1 MSWLQTLKRRHSGSR
16 CVNIANG
23 RTVTKMDLYF
33 LRQEVS
39 IGLNKIYFGFKEFHF
54 YPKNNASLN
63 KIVVEHSNDEI
74 RAINYVKITGDQS
87 RRDYRSEDVLT
98 FFVNAI
104 SPSARVCKDI
114 SRRVHHDGTV
124 TNITFQIDCYL
135 GFKQV
140 KLISLDHPSEY
151 QGQPNEVGK
160 QEGPETNQFFLTYF
174 IGQNRDNP
182 APLHSEASYRPTRT
196 INEENK
202 REVINIIVG
211 GACQIFEKADKEN
224 CSS

>member
-104 SPSARVCKDI
+104 SPSSRVCKDI
-114 SRRVHHDGTV
+114 CA
-124 TNITFQIDCYL
+124 NIRDC
-135 GFKQV
+135 
-140 KLISLDHPSEY
+140 SH
-151 QGQPNEVGK
+151 
-160 QEGPETNQFFLTYF
+160 LT
-174 IGQNRDNP
+174 
-182 APLHSEASYRPTRT
+182 
-196 INEENK
+196 
-202 REVINIIVG
+202 
-211 GACQIFEKADKEN
+211 GA
-224 CSS
+224 